1 MRKSYLAI
9 GALALL
15 AVLVVAGCGGGGS
28 SSSSSTTA
36 EAEPA
41 STTSTTS
48 TETEPAT
55 ETAAAPEGAESSA
68 ETKEAAAAEKPAGA
82 AAEGATTAAVVKV
95 TNTGDLRKVIVE
107 SKGMT
112 LYDFHKDKGT
122 TSACYGACAE
132 AWPPLLTSGKPKAT
146 GGAESSLLGTTKR
159 KDGTAQVTYNGHPLY
174 GFVEDKK
181 PGEANGNDVTAF
193 GAEWYALEPN
203 GEEPDDDDSGDG
215 S

>member
-15 AVLVVAGCGGGGS
+15 AVLVIAGCGGGS
-28 SSSSSTTA
+28 SSSSSSTS
-36 EAEPA
+36 ESKPA
-41 STTSTTS
+41 STTT
-48 TETEPAT
+48 TETEST
-55 ETAAAPEGAESSA
+55 T
-68 ETKEAAAAEKPAGA
+68 
-82 AAEGATTAAVVKV
+82 ATTAAPEKGEAAAEMKEGTGVAAGGAAPVAVVKA
-95 TNTGDLRKVIVE
+95 TNTDDLGKVIVD

-122 TSACYGACAE
+122 TSSCYGACAA
-132 AWPPLLTSGKPKAT
+132 AWPPLLTGGKPRAT

-159 KDGTAQVTYNGHPLY
+159 KDGRVQVTYNGHPLY

-181 PGEANGNDVTAF
+181 PGETNGNDVSAF

-203 GEEPDDDDSGDG
+203 GEEPDDD
-215 S
+215 

>member
-1 MRKSYLAI
+1 VRKSYLAI

-15 AVLVVAGCGGGGS
+15 AVLVIAGCGGGS
-28 SSSSSTTA
+28 SSSSSSTS

-41 STTSTTS
+41 STTT
-48 TETEPAT
+48 TETESTT
-55 ETAAAPEGAESSA
+55 ETAAAPEKAEASA
-68 ETKEAAAAEKPAGA
+68 EIKEENAAAKAGA
-82 AAEGATTAAVVKV
+82 AAGGATTAAVVKV
-95 TNTGDLRKVIVE
+95 TNTDDLGKVIVE

-112 LYDFHKDKGT
+112 LYDFHQDKGT
-122 TSACYGACAE
+122 TSSCYGACAE

-159 KDGTAQVTYNGHPLY
+159 KDGTMQVTYNGHPLY

-181 PGEANGNDVTAF
+181 PGETNGNDVSAF

-203 GEEPDDDDSGDG
+203 GEEPDDD
-215 S
+215 

>member
-15 AVLVVAGCGGGGS
+15 AVLVIAGCGGGS
-28 SSSSSTTA
+28 SSSTS

-41 STTSTTS
+41 STTTTESEST
-48 TETEPAT
+48 T
-55 ETAAAPEGAESSA
+55 ETAAAPEAAESSA
-68 ETKEAAAAEKPAGA
+68 ETKKAAAAEKPAGGA
-82 AAEGATTAAVVKV
+82 AGGATTTAVVKV
-95 TNTGDLRKVIVE
+95 TNTDDLGKVIVE

-122 TSACYGACAE
+122 TSSCYGACAE
-132 AWPPLLTSGKPKAT
+132 AWPPLLTGGKPKAM
-146 GGAESSLLGTTKR
+146 GGAEASLLGTTKR
-159 KDGTAQVTYNGHPLY
+159 KDGTVQVTYNGHPLY

-181 PGEANGNDVTAF
+181 PGETNGNDVTAF

-203 GEEPDDDDSGDG
+203 GEEPDDDDSGNG

>member
-15 AVLVVAGCGGGGS
+15 ALLVIAGCGGGGS
-28 SSSSSTTA
+28 SSSSASTT
-36 EAEPA
+36 ESEPA
-41 STTSTTS
+41 SST
-48 TETEPAT
+48 TETESTT
-55 ETAAAPEGAESSA
+55 ETAAAPEKAESSA
-68 ETKEAAAAEKPAGA
+68 EMKEENATAKVGA
-82 AAEGATTAAVVKV
+82 AAGGATTAAVVEV
-95 TNTGDLRKVIVE
+95 ANTDDLGKVIVE

-122 TSACYGACAE
+122 TSSCYGACAE
-132 AWPPLLTSGKPKAT
+132 AWPPLLTGGKPKAT

-159 KDGTAQVTYNGHPLY
+159 KDGTVQVTYNGHPLY

-181 PGEANGNDVTAF
+181 PGETNGNDVSAF

-203 GEEPDDDDSGDG
+203 GEEPDDDDDS
-215 S
+215 